1 MCYLINVSSNLHTID
16 VKLSSSSSSSLNPL
30 VPFQEHR
37 ASTMFFNLTLF
48 WARALASCQV
58 TPTLSRSCSVERL
71 QLIFGLPC
79 LLFPCGL

>member
-1 MCYLINVSSNLHTID
+1 MCYLINVSNNLHTTE
-16 VKLSSSSSSSLNPL
+16 VKFSSSSSSLNPL

-37 ASTMFFNLTLF
+37 ASTMFLNLTLF